1 MATVFSNDMVA
12 HVWAQNCQSEGR
24 SHNGQYYF
32 SGRALYSYGSHFVAG
47 YVMPDGATLIT
58 ADSYSITTSRHVSRA
73 HSAARG
79 TVYRVPDL
87 AGLVNS
93 HGLYWL
99 EKGDDDGAAKR
110 AIVRHV
116 EAQALNLSDDAAEY
130 LLGQVKAAR
139 SWPKIKREAERAR
152 DKAKADARARE
163 IAGRKGEAE
172 RMAALSDR
180 EFTAHVAA
188 VESSEKWGQYDS
200 GTWRGK
206 EWRKGR
212 PSECL
217 ATFATELHR
226 MGVTARAHCG
236 KRVQATLKAR
246 LATVRARVRDLKKW
260 ESHGDTLATFI
271 RAKADARALYRERMG
286 HGPLAREENKRLGRL
301 VEYLASVRPGLIS
314 DKGRESLRLTLQN
327 CRDLERMAAERME
340 RERAD
345 REAWLAGGGTRGT
358 WLAGGGTR
366 WTRFSDAQGGAMLR
380 AVDVERDAAGRIVGG
395 TLQTSHGADV
405 PLPHALKAFAFV
417 RRVVATGAPWHANGH
432 CIRVGHF
439 RVDAIDTAGTMRAG
453 CHTIHL
459 GEMERLAG
467 VLGVADVAPSDDA
480 LEPSRGA
487 A

>member
-1 MATVFSNDMVA
+1 MKTVFSGDMLF
-12 HVWAQNCQSEGR
+12 HVWAQNSQSEGR
-24 SHNGQYYF
+24 RTDGRVYF
-32 SGRALYSYGSHFVAG
+32 DGPTLYSYGRHFVAG
-47 YVMPDGATLIT
+47 HVMPDGATLIT
-58 ADSYSITTSRHVSRA
+58 SDSYSISTSAHVGRA
-73 HSAARG
+73 RSAARG
-79 TVYRVPDL
+79 TVYLVPALTDL
-87 AGLVNS
+87 VHSYGFRTDP
-93 HGLYWL
+93 
-99 EKGDDDGAAKR
+99 KQAADS
-110 AIVRHV
+110 ILRHV
-116 EAQALNLSDDAAEY
+116 KANALRFSDESALY
-130 LLGQVKAAR
+130 LLGIAKRAR

-152 DKAKADARARE
+152 DKAKAAEKARE

-217 ATFATELHR
+217 AAFATELHR

-327 CRDLERMAAERME
+327 CRDLEKQAAEREAAERME

-345 REAWLAGGGTRGT
+345 REA

-380 AVDVERDAAGRIVGG
+380 AVDVERDAGGRIVGG

-417 RRVVATGAPWHANGH
+417 RRVVATGQPWHANGH

-467 VLGVADVAPSDDA
+467 VLGVADVAPSDAA

>member
-1 MATVFSNDMVA
+1 MKTVFSGDMLF
-12 HVWAQNCQSEGR
+12 HVWAQNSQGEGR
-24 SHNGQYYF
+24 RSDGRVYF
-32 SGRALYSYGSHFVAG
+32 DGPTLYSYGRHFALG
-47 YVMPDGATLIT
+47 HVMPDGATLLNS
-58 ADSYSITTSRHVSRA
+58 DSYSISTSKHQRQART
-73 HSAARG
+73 AARG
-79 TVYRVPDL
+79 VRYSVPSLTDL
-87 AGLVNS
+87 VHSYGFRTDP
-93 HGLYWL
+93 
-99 EKGDDDGAAKR
+99 KQAADS
-110 AIVRHV
+110 ILRHV
-116 EAQALNLSDDAAEY
+116 KAHALGFSDESAVY
-130 LLGQVKAAR
+130 LLGLIGRAR

-163 IAGRKGEAE
+163 IASRKGEAE

-180 EFTAHVAA
+180 EFTAHVAG
-188 VESSEKWGQYDS
+188 VESSETWGRYDS
-200 GTWRGK
+200 ASAWRGK
-206 EWRKGR
+206 EYRNGR
-212 PSECL
+212 PSETL

-246 LATVRARVRDLKKW
+246 LAMVRARVRDLTKW

-271 RAKADARALYRERMG
+271 RAKSDARKLYRERMG

-327 CRDLERMAAERME
+327 CRDLEKQAAEREAAERME

-345 REAWLAGGGTRGT
+345 RES

-366 WTRFSDAQGGAMLR
+366 WTRFSDAMGGAMLR
-380 AVDVERDAAGRIVGG
+380 AVDVERDESGRIVGG

-417 RRVVATGAPWHANGH
+417 RRVVATGQPWHANGH

-439 RVDAIDTAGTMRAG
+439 RVDGIDTAGTMRAG